1 MKKKIFSL
9 FFLLTLPF
17 IASGQV
23 KIGELWYVLSGT
35 EAEVTF
41 ARDTYRYR
49 HAEIIIPTSVNYDE
63 VDYSVTSIAKSA
75 FYDCDSLKN
84 IVIPNSVTNIGN
96 YAFSDCDGLLSVEI
110 PNSVTSIGDRTFEGC
125 TFISENFINHSSLS
139 DEVHWAPRW

>member
-9 FFLLTLPF
+9 FLLLTLPF

-49 HAEIIIPTSVNYDE
+49 HADMYNTL
-63 VDYSVTSIAKSA
+63 YSMYNPLAYTK
-75 FYDCDSLKN
+75 C
-84 IVIPNSVTNIGN
+84 
-96 YAFSDCDGLLSVEI
+96 
-110 PNSVTSIGDRTFEGC
+110 C
-125 TFISENFINHSSLS
+125 TI
-139 DEVHWAPRW
+139 

>member
-9 FFLLTLPF
+9 FLLLTLPF

-41 ARDTYRYR
+41 ARDTYKYKYTD
-49 HAEIIIPTSVNYDE
+49 IIIPTSVTYDE
-63 VDYSVTSIAKSA
+63 VEYSVTSITEVA

-84 IVIPNSVTNIGN
+84 IVIPNSVTNIGD
-96 YAFSDCDGLLSVEI
+96 YAF
-110 PNSVTSIGDRTFEGC
+110 
-125 TFISENFINHSSLS
+125 INCF
-139 DEVHWAPRW
+139 